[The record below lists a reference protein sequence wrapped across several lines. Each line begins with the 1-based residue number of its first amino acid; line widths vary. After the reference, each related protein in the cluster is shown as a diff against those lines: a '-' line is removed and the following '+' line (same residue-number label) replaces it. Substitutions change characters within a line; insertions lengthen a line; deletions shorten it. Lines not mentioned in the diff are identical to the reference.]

1 MPITS
6 PRLLIESI
14 RETEPPLL
22 PPLPVPVGLEVP
34 EVEDPGTNVALG
46 LAMHDSAADA
56 GFTDAE
62 LEFTWAF
69 PPKLHALELRF

>member
-1 MPITS
+1 M
-6 PRLLIESI
+6 
-14 RETEPPLL
+14 
-22 PPLPVPVGLEVP
+22 PVGLEVP

-62 LEFTWAF
+62 PEFTWAF
-69 PPKLHALELRF
+69 PPKSHALELRF